1 MEEREILQERLEL
14 ALLRIREIPGEDFQG
29 AELLPWKEYFTTVAK
44 FLLLIISGGKL
55 ISGKSRILF

>member
-29 AELLPWKEYFTTVAK
+29 AELLPWKEYFTDR
-44 FLLLIISGGKL
+44 
-55 ISGKSRILF
+55 KSVV